1 MGTVS
6 IPSAAALLSAFAG
19 VDLDAPPLTQMSGR
33 KGSHVEAGFYLAV
46 PLMALRR
53 ASFTRRCSDACA
65 RGSMN
70 RRYLATKTG
79 TEAT

>member
-33 KGSHVEAGFYLAV
+33 EGSHVEAGFYLAV

-53 ASFTRRCSDACA
+53 ASFTRRVFRCLCQEKHESTLL
-65 RGSMN
+65 GHQN
-70 RRYLATKTG
+70 RD
-79 TEAT
+79 